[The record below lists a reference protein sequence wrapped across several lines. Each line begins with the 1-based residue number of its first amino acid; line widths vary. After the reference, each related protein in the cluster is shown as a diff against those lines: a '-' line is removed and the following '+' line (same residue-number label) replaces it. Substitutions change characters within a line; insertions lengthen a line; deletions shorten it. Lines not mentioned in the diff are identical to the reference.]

1 MMMNIM
7 PGKFESNPDHRSKP
21 KKSNINL
28 DKSRTNDKKQSKR
41 KKTEEIDLVFDK
53 VSDQENDSYGYYS
66 ETEVLS
72 TALNEA
78 VESPSADQKQKTKKT
93 YTGKDG

>member
-1 MMMNIM
+1 MMLNIM

-21 KKSNINL
+21 KKSNTL
-28 DKSRTNDKKQSKR
+28 DKSRKNDKKQSKR
-41 KKTEEIDLVFDK
+41 KKTEDFDPVFDK

-72 TALNEA
+72 TALNET
-78 VESPSADQKQKTKKT
+78 VESPSANQKQKTKKT